1 MHARVGDQLV
11 LESDRS
17 RTGIIIGVPHP
28 DGTPPYVVKWLASGH
43 IAMVT
48 PGDYAWIVAAGADAE
63 GGGSPPG
70 RG

>member
-11 LESDRS
+11 PEGDRS
-17 RTGIIIGVPHP
+17 RTGIIIGVPHT

-48 PGDYAWIVAAGADAE
+48 PGDYTQIIAAAADANIE
-63 GGGSPPG
+63 AGPC
-70 RG
+70 